1 MKKSLIKSF
10 LIALCVT
17 TFATLILL
25 ATPAKANTLVE
36 VEKPTITSY
45 SLLDFYTELDQED
58 VVENNIVDNGIETV
72 KEMTKLDELGN
83 LFFGSF
89 INFIDLKLLPLIVN
103 FNHFFIL

>member
-1 MKKSLIKSF
+1 MKKSIVKSF
-10 LIALCVT
+10 ILALCIT
-17 TFATLILL
+17 TLCALILPT
-25 ATPAKANTLVE
+25 TPAKANTLVE
-36 VEKPTITSY
+36 VENTVSNY
-45 SLLDFYTELDQED
+45 SLLDFYTELDQEE

-89 INFIDLKLLPLIVN
+89 IHFIDLKLLPLIVN

>member
-1 MKKSLIKSF
+1 MKKSIVKSF
-10 LIALCVT
+10 IIALCIT
-17 TFATLILL
+17 TFCALILPT
-25 ATPAKANTLVE
+25 TPAKANTLVE
-36 VEKPTITSY
+36 VEQTVSNY
-45 SLLDFYTELDQED
+45 SLLDFYTELDQEE
-58 VVENNIVDNGIETV
+58 VVENSIMEKGIETV